1 MNNTTTINPIQE
13 ILKNT
18 ILSLE
23 ESVNTEQVHF
33 FQDKLDSLK
42 AQISNTEQRSK
53 GLFSPR
59 EFVEAT
65 TKEHEAESIINELK
79 SVTSTTSYFDNDA
92 ELVDFIK
99 SKEAQLEDFND
110 TSAYYKYYYQKTLEE
125 RKNAIGTFYDDVKLL
140 SSLILPNGEFYNSN
154 LHDKRLVAIYKKE
167 EFTAIRSLVYQYD
180 NIEFEEGLLK
190 IEEDFSKMEKVANN
204 G

>member
-1 MNNTTTINPIQE
+1 MNSTTVNPIQD

-18 ILSLE
+18 ILSLK
-23 ESVNTEQVHF
+23 ESVDTKQVHF

-42 AQISNTEQRSK
+42 VQISNAEQRSK

-125 RKNAIGTFYDDVKLL
+125 RKNAIGTFYDDVQLL
-140 SSLILPNGEFYNSN
+140 SSLILPNGEFDNSK
-154 LHDKRLVAIYKKE
+154 LHDTRLVAIYEKE
-167 EFTAIRSLVYQYD
+167 EFTAIRSLVYQYVR
-180 NIEFEEGLLK
+180 FEKDLLK
-190 IEEDFSKMEKVANN
+190 KKKVA
-204 G
+204 

>member
-1 MNNTTTINPIQE
+1 MNSTTVNPIQD

-18 ILSLE
+18 ILSLK
-23 ESVNTEQVHF
+23 ESVDTKQVHF

-42 AQISNTEQRSK
+42 VQISNAEQRSK

-59 EFVEAT
+59 DFVEAT

-79 SVTSTTSYFDNDA
+79 SVTSTTSYFENDA
-92 ELVDFIK
+92 ELVDFVK
-99 SKEAQLEDFND
+99 SKETQLEDFND

-125 RKNAIGTFYDDVKLL
+125 RENTIGTFYDDVQLL
-140 SSLILPNGEFYNSN
+140 SDLILPNGKFDNSN
-154 LHDKRLVAIYKKE
+154 LYDKRLMVIYKKE
-167 EFTAIRSLVYQYD
+167 EFTAISSLVDQYV
-180 NIEFEEGLLK
+180 NVRFEKELLEIEGE
-190 IEEDFSKMEKVANN
+190 FSKMKKVANN

>member
-1 MNNTTTINPIQE
+1 MNHTTTVNPIQE
-13 ILKNT
+13 ILTNT
-18 ILSLE
+18 ILSLR
-23 ESVNTEQVHF
+23 ESVDTDQVHF
-33 FQDKLDSLK
+33 FQNKLDSLK
-42 AQISNTEQRSK
+42 TQITSAEQRSK

-59 EFVEAT
+59 EFVEST

-125 RKNAIGTFYDDVKLL
+125 RKNAIGTFYDDVQLL
-140 SSLILPNGEFYNSN
+140 SSLILPNGEFDNSN
-154 LHDKRLVAIYKKE
+154 LYDNCLHLIYEKE
-167 EFTAIRSLVYQYD
+167 EFTAIRSLVYQYVR
-180 NIEFEEGLLK
+180 FENELLK
-190 IEEDFSKMEKVANN
+190 KSLEESF
-204 G
+204 

>member
-1 MNNTTTINPIQE
+1 MNHTTTVNPIQE
-13 ILKNT
+13 ILTNT
-18 ILSLE
+18 ILSLK
-23 ESVNTEQVHF
+23 ESVDTDQVHF

-42 AQISNTEQRSK
+42 TQIASAEQRSK

-92 ELVDFIK
+92 ELVNFIK

-125 RKNAIGTFYDDVKLL
+125 RKNVIGTFYDDVQLL
-140 SSLILPNGEFYNSN
+140 SDLILPNGEFDNSN
-154 LHDKRLVAIYKKE
+154 LYDNRLYHLIYKKE
-167 EFTAIRSLVYQYD
+167 EFTAIRSLVSQYVR
-180 NIEFEEGLLK
+180 FENELLK
-190 IEEDFSKMEKVANN
+190 KTKVD
-204 G
+204 

>member
-1 MNNTTTINPIQE
+1 MNSTTVNPIQD

-18 ILSLE
+18 ILSLK
-23 ESVNTEQVHF
+23 ESVDTKQVHF

-42 AQISNTEQRSK
+42 VQISNAEQRSK

-125 RKNAIGTFYDDVKLL
+125 RKNAIGTFYDDVQLL
-140 SSLILPNGEFYNSN
+140 SSLILPNGEFDNSN
-154 LHDKRLVAIYKKE
+154 LYDNCLHLIYEKE
-167 EFTAIRSLVYQYD
+167 EFTAIRSLVYQYVR
-180 NIEFEEGLLK
+180 FENELLK
-190 IEEDFSKMEKVANN
+190 KSLEESF
-204 G
+204 

>member
-1 MNNTTTINPIQE
+1 MNNTTAINPIQE

-42 AQISNTEQRSK
+42 AQISNAEQRSK

-59 EFVEAT
+59 DFVEAT

-79 SVTSTTSYFDNDA
+79 SVTSTTSYFENDA
-92 ELVDFIK
+92 ELVDFVK
-99 SKEAQLEDFND
+99 SKETQLEDFND

-125 RKNAIGTFYDDVKLL
+125 REKVIGTFYDDVQLL
-140 SSLILPNGEFYNSN
+140 SDLILPNGEFDNSN
-154 LHDKRLVAIYKKE
+154 LYDNCLHLIYEKE
-167 EFTAIRSLVYQYD
+167 EFTAIRSLVYQYVR
-180 NIEFEEGLLK
+180 FENELLK
-190 IEEDFSKMEKVANN
+190 KSLEESF
-204 G
+204 

>member
-1 MNNTTTINPIQE
+1 MNSTTVNPIQD

-18 ILSLE
+18 ILSLK
-23 ESVNTEQVHF
+23 ESVDTKQVHF
-33 FQDKLDSLK
+33 FQDKLDFLK
-42 AQISNTEQRSK
+42 VQISNAEQRSK

-125 RKNAIGTFYDDVKLL
+125 RKNAIGTFYDDVQLL
-140 SSLILPNGEFYNSN
+140 SSLILPNGEFDNSN
-154 LHDKRLVAIYKKE
+154 LYDNCLHLIYEKE
-167 EFTAIRSLVYQYD
+167 EFTAIRSLVYQYVR
-180 NIEFEEGLLK
+180 FENELLK
-190 IEEDFSKMEKVANN
+190 KSLEESF
-204 G
+204 

>member
-1 MNNTTTINPIQE
+1 MNSTTVNPIQD

-18 ILSLE
+18 ILSLK
-23 ESVNTEQVHF
+23 ESVDTKQVHF

-42 AQISNTEQRSK
+42 VQISNAEQRSK

-125 RKNAIGTFYDDVKLL
+125 RKNAIGTFYDDVQLL
-140 SSLILPNGEFYNSN
+140 SSLILPNGEFDNSN
-154 LHDKRLVAIYKKE
+154 LHDTRLVAIYKKE

-180 NIEFEEGLLK
+180 NVRFEKELLK
-190 IEEDFSKMEKVANN
+190 IEGEFPKMEKVANN

>member
-1 MNNTTTINPIQE
+1 MNSTTVNPIQD

-18 ILSLE
+18 ILSLK
-23 ESVNTEQVHF
+23 ESVDTKQVHF

-42 AQISNTEQRSK
+42 VQISNAEQRSK

-125 RKNAIGTFYDDVKLL
+125 REKVIGTFYDDVQLL
-140 SSLILPNGEFYNSN
+140 SDLILPNGEFDNSN
-154 LHDKRLVAIYKKE
+154 LYDNCLHLIYEKE
-167 EFTAIRSLVYQYD
+167 EFTAIRSLVYQYVR
-180 NIEFEEGLLK
+180 FENELLK
-190 IEEDFSKMEKVANN
+190 KSLEESF
-204 G
+204 

>member
-1 MNNTTTINPIQE
+1 MNSTTVNPIQD

-18 ILSLE
+18 ILSLK
-23 ESVNTEQVHF
+23 ESVDTKQVHF

-42 AQISNTEQRSK
+42 VQISNAEQRSK

-125 RKNAIGTFYDDVKLL
+125 RKNAIGTFYDDVQLL
-140 SSLILPNGEFYNSN
+140 SSLILPNGEFDNSN
-154 LHDKRLVAIYKKE
+154 LYDNCLYLIYEKE
-167 EFTAIRSLVYQYD
+167 EFTAIRSLVYQYVR
-180 NIEFEEGLLK
+180 FENELLK
-190 IEEDFSKMEKVANN
+190 KSLEESF
-204 G
+204 

>member
-1 MNNTTTINPIQE
+1 MNSTTVNPIQD

-18 ILSLE
+18 ILSLK
-23 ESVNTEQVHF
+23 ESVDTKQVHF

-42 AQISNTEQRSK
+42 VQISNAEQRSK

-125 RKNAIGTFYDDVKLL
+125 RNNAIGTFYDDVQLL
-140 SSLILPNGEFYNSN
+140 SSLILPNGEFDNSN
-154 LHDKRLVAIYKKE
+154 PYDNCLHLIYEKE
-167 EFTAIRSLVYQYD
+167 EFTAIRSLVYQYVR
-180 NIEFEEGLLK
+180 FENELLK
-190 IEEDFSKMEKVANN
+190 KSLEESF
-204 G
+204 

>member
-1 MNNTTTINPIQE
+1 MNSTTVNPIQD

-18 ILSLE
+18 ILSLK
-23 ESVNTEQVHF
+23 ESVDTKQVHF

-42 AQISNTEQRSK
+42 VQISNAEQRSK

-79 SVTSTTSYFDNDA
+79 SVTSTTSYFENDA
-92 ELVDFIK
+92 ELVDFVK
-99 SKEAQLEDFND
+99 SKETQLEDFND

-125 RKNAIGTFYDDVKLL
+125 REKVIGTFYDDVQLL
-140 SSLILPNGEFYNSN
+140 SDLILPNGEFDNSN
-154 LHDKRLVAIYKKE
+154 LYDNCLHLIYEKE
-167 EFTAIRSLVYQYD
+167 EFTAIRSLVYQYVR
-180 NIEFEEGLLK
+180 FENELLK
-190 IEEDFSKMEKVANN
+190 KSLEESF
-204 G
+204 

>member
-1 MNNTTTINPIQE
+1 MNSTTVNPIQD

-18 ILSLE
+18 ILSLK
-23 ESVNTEQVHF
+23 ESVDTKQVHF

-42 AQISNTEQRSK
+42 VQISNAEQRSK

-125 RKNAIGTFYDDVKLL
+125 RNNAIGTFYDDVQLL
-140 SSLILPNGEFYNSN
+140 SSLILPNGEFDNSN
-154 LHDKRLVAIYKKE
+154 LYDNCLHLIYEKE
-167 EFTAIRSLVYQYD
+167 EFTAIRSLVYQYVR
-180 NIEFEEGLLK
+180 FENELLK
-190 IEEDFSKMEKVANN
+190 KSLEESF
-204 G
+204 

>member
-1 MNNTTTINPIQE
+1 MNSTTVNPIQD

-18 ILSLE
+18 ILSLK
-23 ESVNTEQVHF
+23 ESVDTKQVHF

-42 AQISNTEQRSK
+42 VQISNAEQRSK

-59 EFVEAT
+59 KFVEAT

-125 RKNAIGTFYDDVKLL
+125 RKNAIGTFYDDVQLL
-140 SSLILPNGEFYNSN
+140 SSLILPNGEFDNSK
-154 LHDKRLVAIYKKE
+154 LHDTRLVAIYKKE

-180 NIEFEEGLLK
+180 DVRFEGECLK
-190 IEEDFSKMEKVANN
+190 IEEEFSKMEKEAIN